1 MQQIYHS
8 NAKTNVTNRCL
19 IKNSKASNKE
29 LCERFNVS
37 EPTIIKWKN
46 REELSDKS
54 SAPNHVC
61 YALSAVEKA
70 IIISARRSTWMP
82 LDDVLEV
89 AQQSNPSIT
98 RSSVYRL
105 LLSEKLNIV
114 SEEQK
119 LKANRFKEYKPGY
132 LHIDVT
138 YLPKFDGQKYYLFVA
153 IDRATRVL
161 FYQIYSAKTALNT
174 EDFVNKCVSFFP
186 FSITHILTD
195 NGLEFTNKLLVSKDR
210 TATAKDSL
218 LDVFCT
224 EQNIEHRLTKPATPK
239 TNGMVERV
247 NGTIKNNT
255 ILKDI
260 YADLSEMNKKMI
272 EFLTYYLLYRRHSG
286 LLKELKIKT
295 PMQALEKW
303 FLIEPQL
310 FKDNLETFKQKITNL
325 TTLFSQVI
333 TKQPCET

>member
-8 NAKTNVTNRCL
+8 NAKTNVNNRCL
-19 IKNSKASNKE
+19 IKNSRASNKA

-46 REELSDKS
+46 RAELTDKS
-54 SAPNHVC
+54 SKPTHIS

-70 IIISARRSTWMP
+70 IIISSRRSTWMP

-89 AQQSNPSIT
+89 VQQINPIIT

-105 LLSEKLNIV
+105 LLSEKINIV
-114 SEEQK
+114 SQEQK
-119 LKANRFKEYKPGY
+119 LKANKFKEYKPGY

-138 YLPKFDGQKYYLFVA
+138 YLPKFDGQKHYLFVA

-161 FYQIYSAKTALNT
+161 FYQIYGAKTALNT
-174 EDFVNKCVSFFP
+174 NDFVNKCNTFFP

-195 NGLEFTNKLLVSKDR
+195 NGLEFTNKLLVSKKG
-210 TATAKDSL
+210 TSTEKDSL
-218 LDVFCT
+218 LDVFCA
-224 EQNIEHRLTKPATPK
+224 EKNIEHRLTKPATPK

-247 NGTIKNNT
+247 NGTIKSNT
-255 ILKDI
+255 ILKDT
-260 YADLSEMNKKMI
+260 YADLSEMNQKML
-272 EFLTYYLLYRRHSG
+272 EFLTYYLLHRRHAG
-286 LLKELKIKT
+286 LVKELKIKT
-295 PMQALEKW
+295 PMQAIEKW

-310 FKDNLETFKQKITNL
+310 FKDNPETFKQKITNL
-325 TTLFSQVI
+325 TLSLSKVK